1 MNVVD
6 LSHVLAESMPVYPG
20 TKPPRIV
27 DSCTIRRH
35 GFAEKLVSLYSHTGT
50 HIDAPGH
57 ILGGGAAGL
66 DDFAAGHF
74 LGPGRVLDVS
84 AVQGA
89 PIEIA
94 HIEEH
99 EAELRNVE
107 YALLHSGWA
116 RYWGDAQYFASY
128 PVLSAAAAAWLA
140 GFNLKGIGVDMIS
153 VDAPRS
159 TAMTIHKIFFEKNM
173 VIVENLTGLEALI
186 GKEFVFSCLPLKWA
200 AGDGSPVRAVAMIG
214 EPSSGRPI
222 S

>member
-6 LSHVLAESMPVYPG
+6 LSQILAESMPVYPG

-57 ILGGGAAGL
+57 ILDGAAGL

-94 HIEEH
+94 HIEKQA
-99 EAELRNVE
+99 AELGCVE
-107 YALLHSGWA
+107 YVLLHSGWA
-116 RYWGDAQYFASY
+116 RYWGDAKYFASY
-128 PVLSAAAAAWLA
+128 PVLSAAAAEWLA
-140 GFNLKGIGVDMIS
+140 EFNLKGIGVDMIS

-159 TAMTIHKIFFEKNM
+159 TAMAIHKIFLEKNM
-173 VIVENLTGLEALI
+173 VIVENLTGLEALV
-186 GKEFVFSCLPLKWA
+186 GREFIFSCLPLKWA
-200 AGDGSPVRAVAMIG
+200 AGDGSPVRAVALIG
-214 EPSSGRPI
+214 
-222 S
+222 

>member
-1 MNVVD
+1 MSVVD
-6 LSHVLAESMPVYPG
+6 LSHFLAESMPVYPG

-50 HIDAPGH
+50 HIDAPSH
-57 ILGGGAAGL
+57 IFKGAAGL

-89 PIEIA
+89 PLEIA
-94 HIEEH
+94 HIEKH

-116 RYWGDAQYFASY
+116 RYWGDAKYFTSY
-128 PVLSAAAAAWLA
+128 PVLSAAAARWLA
-140 GFNLKGIGVDMIS
+140 EFNLKGIGVDMIS

-159 TAMTIHKIFFEKNM
+159 IAMAIHKIFFEKNM
-173 VIVENLTGLEALI
+173 VIVENLTGLEALV
-186 GKEFVFSCLPLKWA
+186 GREFIFSCLPLKWA

-214 EPSSGRPI
+214 
-222 S
+222 